1 MVLRKQDQTSKFC
14 GNRQALDA
22 APQQGPDNCRLRH
35 ICRRMRNNAANMAQ
49 LPNVSVYQLVIA
61 YKQLSLTQLYL
72 GIKVVPFSL
81 R

>member
-1 MVLRKQDQTSKFC
+1 MRRRNWVLKIADCAIF
-14 GNRQALDA
+14 A
-22 APQQGPDNCRLRH
+22 AS
-35 ICRRMRNNAANMAQ
+35 MAQ

-72 GIKVVPFSL
+72 GINVFPFSL